1 MNTIHFIIYSC
12 AVILLAFCYC
22 FLGECLINEVI
33 IKNLTLE
40 RNMCL
45 FISIFFFNLQFSK
58 YNDLI

>member
-33 IKNLTLE
+33 IKNFTIKEEHIFIYLNSFFQLT
-40 RNMCL
+40 
-45 FISIFFFNLQFSK
+45 IFE
-58 YNDLI
+58 I

>member
-33 IKNLTLE
+33 KNFTIKEEHIFIYLNSFFQLT
-40 RNMCL
+40 
-45 FISIFFFNLQFSK
+45 IFE
-58 YNDLI
+58 I

>member
-33 IKNLTLE
+33 IKNFTIREEHIFIYLNSFFQLT
-40 RNMCL
+40 
-45 FISIFFFNLQFSK
+45 IFK
-58 YNDLI
+58 I

>member
-33 IKNLTLE
+33 MKNLIIKEEHIFIYL
-40 RNMCL
+40 NL
-45 FISIFFFNLQFSK
+45 FFQLAIF
-58 YNDLI
+58 

>member
-33 IKNLTLE
+33 IKNFTIRKEHIFIYLNSFFQLT
-40 RNMCL
+40 
-45 FISIFFFNLQFSK
+45 IFE
-58 YNDLI
+58 I

>member
-33 IKNLTLE
+33 IKNLIIRE
-40 RNMCL
+40 EFL
-45 FISIFFFNLQFSK
+45 FI
-58 YNDLI
+58 